1 MSYTWCHCSSCDANS
16 PLSRSGVPTG
26 VRFTK
31 HAYKAHQLRVN
42 REATDSLSEATDVTG
57 DTTENL
63 DEGAMQVF
71 TTTILDEGPDL
82 GQLPSKLWTTRND
95 FQASRASRAAPTCV
109 QMSSA
114 VQSLTD
120 AVHRLTISPSP
131 GRLAE
136 QFERFHLSETP
147 PLPGRLAEHLAEHFE
162 EPHLSEIPAPTTLCP
177 TDDMRDQGIHQSR
190 PAISYKVTD
199 KKDRNQ
205 FTQSALRIVDSVEDH
220 LNQCSEKLSGVPTIT
235 ILQEVKTIVS
245 QSREALEKITRR
257 TPSLDT
263 RKSHVTQLLRNVEGR
278 LLELDIASPQ
288 NTPLIY
294 PTGRIFLLTL

>member
-1 MSYTWCHCSSCDANS
+1 MSYTWCHCSSCDADS
-16 PLSRSGVPTG
+16 PLSRSGAPTG

-31 HAYKAHQLRVN
+31 YAFKAHQLRVN
-42 REATDSLSEATDVTG
+42 REATDGPLSLSEATDMTG
-57 DTTENL
+57 DTIENL

-71 TTTILDEGPDL
+71 TTTLLDEGPDL

-95 FQASRASRAAPTCV
+95 FQASRASRAAPPSV

-136 QFERFHLSETP
+136 QIEGFHLSETP
-147 PLPGRLAEHLAEHFE
+147 PSPGHLTEQFE
-162 EPHLSEIPAPTTLCP
+162 ELHLSEIPAPTTLCP
-177 TDDMRDQGIHQSR
+177 TDDIPGQGIHQSR
-190 PAISYKVTD
+190 RAVSYTVTD

-220 LNQCSEKLSGVPTIT
+220 LNQCNEKLSGVPTIT

-245 QSREALEKITRR
+245 QSREALEKITGR

-263 RKSHVTQLLRNVEGR
+263 RKGHVTQLLRNVEGR
-278 LLELDIASPQ
+278 LLELDIVSPQ
-288 NTPLIY
+288 NAPLIY
-294 PTGRIFLLTL
+294 PTGRILLLTL

>member
-1 MSYTWCHCSSCDANS
+1 MSYTWCHCSSCDADS

-31 HAYKAHQLRVN
+31 HAYKAHQLRIS
-42 REATDSLSEATDVTG
+42 REATDSLSLSEATDVTG

-63 DEGAMQVF
+63 DEGAMHVF

-82 GQLPSKLWTTRND
+82 DRLPSKLWTTRND
-95 FQASRASRAAPTCV
+95 FQASHVSRAAPPSV
-109 QMSSA
+109 QVSAA

-120 AVHRLTISPSP
+120 AVHRINISSSP

-136 QFERFHLSETP
+136 QFEGLRLSETP
-147 PLPGRLAEHLAEHFE
+147 PSPD
-162 EPHLSEIPAPTTLCP
+162 HLSKIPAPTTLCP
-177 TDDMRDQGIHQSR
+177 IDDMPDQGIHQSR
-190 PAISYKVTD
+190 PAVSYKVTD

-220 LNQCSEKLSGVPTIT
+220 LNQCNERLSGVPTIT

-245 QSREALEKITRR
+245 QSREALERISRK

-278 LLELDIASPQ
+278 LLELDIVSPQ
-288 NTPLIY
+288 NAPLIY
-294 PTGRIFLLTL
+294 PTGRILLLTL